1 MWQGILNILINVVE
15 FIIASLGL
23 IAINRLGFITRHSFL
38 WKSISFIALLLIDL
52 ILLWA
57 LYTQSDN
64 PFKLLV
70 NVDKLGQINK
80 LTVNKSPI
88 TISLHGSQIRNDSLL
103 SYDAKNQEYYAI
115 LAKPYTNSPIEI
127 DLLPKL
133 PLLGHFDYSWKW
145 KSGLEVYWIRPIGK
159 HWIVLTTL
167 LDFLILIFLLPGSIL
182 VWYGGTKGK
191 DPPELEG

>member
-1 MWQGILNILINVVE
+1 MWRGILHILIEVVE
-15 FIIASLGL
+15 FIIAALGL
-23 IAINRLGFITRHSFL
+23 VVVNRLGFISRHSFF
-38 WKSISFIALLLIDL
+38 WKSLSFIAVLIIDL
-52 ILLWA
+52 ILCWFTF
-57 LYTQSDN
+57 TQSDN

-70 NVDKLGQINK
+70 NIDKYGQINK
-80 LTVNKSPI
+80 LKVNKSPI

-103 SYDAKNQEYYAI
+103 SFDTKNREYYATLPKQYI
-115 LAKPYTNSPIEI
+115 NSSIEI

-133 PLLGHFDYSWKW
+133 PILGHSEYSW

-159 HWIVLTTL
+159 RWIVLTTF

-182 VWYGGTKGK
+182 TWYGGTKGK